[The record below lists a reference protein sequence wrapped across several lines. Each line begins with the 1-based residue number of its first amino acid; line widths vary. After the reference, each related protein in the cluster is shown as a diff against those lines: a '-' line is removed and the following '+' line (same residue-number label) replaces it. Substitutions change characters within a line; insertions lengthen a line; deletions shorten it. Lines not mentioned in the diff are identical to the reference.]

1 MKTTKLIRRRG
12 LLMIVAAASFMA
24 VTASAA
30 PGDIFV
36 ADYGSGSDGSG
47 IIYKYAPDGTPTIF
61 ATGLFAPE
69 GLAFDNAGNLFES
82 DNGSG
87 IIYKFPADGGPRSP
101 FSTGLN
107 GPVGLAFDNAGNLFV
122 ANYNDGTIKKF
133 TPSGAPTIFATGL
146 NGPYALAF
154 DNAGNLFVANYN
166 DGTIKKYAPDGSTSL
181 SAFATLLTHPD
192 GLAFGSGG
200 DLFVA
205 ESSNAIHTIYRFTPD
220 GARFPFATAG
230 LNSPAALVFDNA
242 GNLFAADGL
251 IYIFAPDG
259 TRSTFASGLNFP
271 AALAIQPQ
279 PQPTF
284 AAHIQQPI
292 NADGTS
298 VFNVKRGVV
307 PVKFTLTQ
315 GGVVNCDLP
324 LATIALTRTTGGTTG
339 AIDESVYTG
348 SADAGSNFRID
359 TCQYVYNL
367 SASALG
373 VGTYRT
379 DIKINGNV
387 IGSATFQLK

>member
-1 MKTTKLIRRRG
+1 MKITKLIRTRG
-12 LLMIVAAASFMA
+12 LLMIVAAASVMA
-24 VTASAA
+24 ATANAA

-36 ADYGSGSDGSG
+36 ADWGSGTNGSG
-47 IIYKYAPDGTPTIF
+47 IIYKYAPDGSPTIF

-82 DNGSG
+82 DTGSG
-87 IIYKFPADGGPRSP
+87 TIYKFPADGSPRSA
-101 FSTGLN
+101 FFTGLSS
-107 GPVGLAFDNAGNLFV
+107 PVGLAFDNGGNLFAAEYGSGTIKKFSPSGAYSIFATLLDGPYALAFDNAGSVFV
-122 ANYNDGTIKKF
+122 ANYNDGTIKRYASDGTF
-133 TPSGAPTIFATGL
+133 LSTFATGL
-146 NGPYALAF
+146 N
-154 DNAGNLFVANYN
+154 
-166 DGTIKKYAPDGSTSL
+166 
-181 SAFATLLTHPD
+181 HPD

-230 LNSPAALVFDNA
+230 LNSPAALVFDNT

-251 IYIFAPDG
+251 IYKFAPDG
-259 TRSTFASGLNFP
+259 TRSTFAGGLNFP
-271 AALAIQPQ
+271 DALAIQPQ

-324 LATIALTRTTGGTTG
+324 QATIALTRTAGGTSG

-379 DIKINGNV
+379 DIKISGNV